1 MSEWRKPLLIAGAIA
16 GLRIIRSHL
25 VIGGLFIKNVINEK
39 KARVL
44 SKEEVVKLLK
54 YLRKE
59 KYGLYKQVATF
70 AVNISTQTRG
80 NINQQ
85 AIEQFINGPECPFH
99 FENDS

>member
-1 MSEWRKPLLIAGAIA
+1 
-16 GLRIIRSHL
+16 
-25 VIGGLFIKNVINEK
+25 
-39 KARVL
+39 
-44 SKEEVVKLLK
+44 VKLLK

-99 FENDS
+99 FVNDSEKLLAKICE